1 MNLAHTSILKQ
12 STAIKL
18 RWLDRLIAANLATL
32 GVIVVVGSLVSSPAG
47 AQDENAAP
55 QDTDAAQEQHVDTST
70 NPEALAQ
77 AKALQEKAAKEKLTK
92 KTLYFIGPKLR
103 SERQQGPSIGA
114 PTSILP
120 KPLVAKG
127 SVLVPPPVE
136 NTVDGSLAQSRSDF
150 PLETNSRLDLDAPAD
165 AQPGDQSSGQ
175 TNEQTNEQT
184 RDPFGEADSD
194 VIQEAILERIDPSG
208 LALPGIAFPI
218 DTVWQG
224 YDRTTIQ
231 LFLQRL
237 SRPTFSPTLTRLAS
251 SIAGSSFSLP
261 PPNGQDDIL
270 KVIEARL
277 AVFRATANAS
287 AYVGLIEGLP
297 VDGDWSA
304 LAHHTARAH
313 LLTGEL
319 TDACLIAETER
330 TEDTN
335 PYWLRL
341 AAFCMAAS
349 GNRAGV
355 DFQLGILEETNEL
368 DPVFYQL
375 LDQILVE
382 AEQPPGAVLLDP
394 VTLDGALQADIL
406 AVAMARLARAKIPE
420 IASKGLDPLSIPLL
434 LENPALSIEAQSLLV
449 SYLIERGIDKS
460 DATAK
465 FARSIVLQE
474 GELEAALAFSTVSD
488 QAMADAEGDTDVDVA
503 STDTDEDS
511 GQGLAPQVVD
521 EDRLQTTLLAVF
533 AGAGTPE
540 QQLLA
545 FNHLWRRAATSGKQ
559 AAIAPILAELANG
572 DNFARGNAMTPDT
585 RGYLARASMLSAGGQ
600 AANGWSRGLRTSVA
614 GQDPAVDEALISLWP
629 LLALGEDQFAE
640 DYAARLALWWARHPK
655 APDDFK
661 QANLLASLTDA
672 VGGGVSEAL
681 WQELAD
687 GPAAFD
693 GVVIS
698 PALWRKFETN
708 VRAQDPLAA
717 LSSLYQLLGEVGP
730 ADLPP
735 AVSGVLISGLMQLG
749 FGDTA
754 RALALEILISQKL

>member
-1 MNLAHTSILKQ
+1 MNLAHNSILKQ

-18 RWLDRLIAANLATL
+18 RWLVRLFATNLATL

-55 QDTDAAQEQHVDTST
+55 QVSDAAQEQPVDTSA

-77 AKALQEKAAKEKLTK
+77 AKALQEKAGKEKLTK

-127 SVLVPPPVE
+127 SVLVPPPLE
-136 NTVDGSLAQSRSDF
+136 GAVDGSLAPSGNEL
-150 PLETNSRLDLDAPAD
+150 PLEPDSRLDMGVPVD
-165 AQPGDQSSGQ
+165 AQPGEQSS
-175 TNEQTNEQT
+175 EQTNEQT

-194 VIQEAILERIDPSG
+194 AIQEGILERIDPSG
-208 LALPGIAFPI
+208 LAVSGIADPI

-224 YDRTTIQ
+224 YDRATIQ

-237 SRPTFSPTLTRLAS
+237 SQPTFSPTLTRLAS

-261 PPNGQDDIL
+261 VPSGQNDIL
-270 KVIEARL
+270 KIIEARL
-277 AVFRATANAS
+277 AVFRVTANAS
-287 AYVGLIEGLP
+287 AYVGLIDGLP

-313 LLTGEL
+313 LLQGEL

-330 TEDTN
+330 LEDAD

-355 DFQLGILEETNEL
+355 DFQLGILEEANEL

-382 AEQPPGAVLLDP
+382 AERPPGAVLLEP
-394 VTLDGALQADIL
+394 VTIDGALQADIL

-420 IASKGLDPLSIPLL
+420 IALKGLDPLSIPLL

-449 SYLIERGIDKS
+449 NYLIERGIDKS
-460 DATAK
+460 DATAN
-465 FARSIVLQE
+465 FARSITLQE
-474 GELEAALAFSTVSD
+474 GELEAALAFSAAAD
-488 QAMADAEGDTDVDVA
+488 QAMADAAGDTGGDA
-503 STDTDEDS
+503 
-511 GQGLAPQVVD
+511 VVD
-521 EDRLQTTLLAVF
+521 IGSTNADEGFGQDLASQIVDKDRLQTTLLAVF
-533 AGAGTPE
+533 AGAGTAE

-545 FNHLWRRAATSGKQ
+545 FNHLWQRAAASGKQ
-559 AAIAPILAELANG
+559 AAIAPILAELASG
-572 DNFARGNAMTPDT
+572 DNFARGNAMTPDI
-585 RGYLARASMLSAGGQ
+585 RGYLARASMLSADSQ
-600 AANGWSRGLRTSVA
+600 AVNGWSRGLRTSVA

-629 LLALGEDQFAE
+629 LLALGEEQFAE
-640 DYAARLALWWARHPK
+640 DFAARLTLWWARHPK
-655 APDDFK
+655 GPDGFK

-681 WQELAD
+681 WQELSD
-687 GPAAFD
+687 GPAAFE
-693 GVVIS
+693 GVAIS
-698 PALWRKFETN
+698 PALWRKFETS

-735 AVSGVLISGLMQLG
+735 AVSGVIVSGLMQLG